1 MTNRGSR
8 GELPAWFVIKK
19 SSWPMHSLRHVGHRW
34 GAVYEAHYVA
44 FPPGSR
50 RSQNNSLYLVS
61 VHAERGHALRISR
74 RTRRL
79 NGCERVQAGQNR
91 ATIIQRNEE
100 GKRIEEPTTKEVPPT
115 DAITTLKQTLI
126 SETNTKS
133 LPRLCPRAR
142 EGKPCE
148 DRVNA

>member
-1 MTNRGSR
+1 
-8 GELPAWFVIKK
+8 
-19 SSWPMHSLRHVGHRW
+19 MHSLRHVGHRW

-115 DAITTLKQTLI
+115 DAIDHDAEADSHFGDKYEITPAIVSTG
-126 SETNTKS
+126 
-133 LPRLCPRAR
+133 AR
-142 EGKPCE
+142 G
-148 DRVNA
+148 